1 MSFETLI
8 LEKKAKIAAITL
20 NRPERM
26 NAFSPVMRQEL
37 HSVLDELAEDRQI
50 RVITITGAGKAFCAG
65 GDIKSWEGIT
75 APAGRDR
82 VKKGSQV
89 IKKIMEMEKPVIAG
103 VNGAAVGAGLH
114 IALAC
119 DIVIA
124 GEKARFQETFVNLG
138 LIPDLGGFFNMSLR
152 VGVPRAKE
160 LMLTARMIEA
170 KEAESIGLVNR
181 VVAQEELKEE
191 VESLAKTL
199 AQGPARAY
207 AMIKSALDLWPMS
220 RQAYLELEAN
230 LQGIAWVT
238 KDFNE
243 GKQAFL
249 ERRKPNFTGE

>member
-1 MSFETLI
+1 MPFETLI

-26 NAFSPVMRQEL
+26 NAFNSIMREEL
-37 HSVLDELAEDRQI
+37 QSVLGELAEDRQV

-65 GDIKSWEGIT
+65 GDIRSWEGIT
-75 APAGRDR
+75 APTGRDR
-82 VKKGSQV
+82 VKKGGQV

-103 VNGAAVGAGLH
+103 INGAAVGAGLH

-119 DIVIA
+119 DIIIA

-138 LIPDLGGFFNMSLR
+138 LIPDLGGFYNLSLR
-152 VGVPRAKE
+152 VGVPKAKE

-170 KEAESIGLVNR
+170 KEAESMGLVNR
-181 VVAQEELKEE
+181 VVAQEKLTQE
-191 VESLAKTL
+191 VESLAATL
-199 AQGPARAY
+199 AEGPARAY

-230 LQGIAWVT
+230 FQAIAWVT